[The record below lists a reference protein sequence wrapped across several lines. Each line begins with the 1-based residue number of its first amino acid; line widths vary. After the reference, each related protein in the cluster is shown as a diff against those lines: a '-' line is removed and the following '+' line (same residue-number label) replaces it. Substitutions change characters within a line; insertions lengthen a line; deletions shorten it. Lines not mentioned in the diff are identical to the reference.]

1 MSLETAISII
11 GFVLSVGAF
20 FPFLLLKNK
29 RRDIAVIALI
39 SAFGVVTAWY
49 AYQRHQYDKELN
61 YVRQTLLAELAQRDL
76 TFEDMQQY
84 LGDIETAVIADAI
97 HKMLRSNEIFSDVS
111 QLHNIHGQSFDVR
124 LYRVVRIRNQK

>member
-1 MSLETAISII
+1 MSLETATSLI

-20 FPFLLLKNK
+20 FPFLLLKDK

-39 SAFGVVTAWY
+39 SVFCIVTAWY
-49 AYQRHQYDKELN
+49 AYQRHQYDKEFS
-61 YVRQTLLAELAQRDL
+61 YVCNTLLAELAERDL

-97 HKMLRSNEIFSDVS
+97 HKMLRSNNIFSAPV
-111 QLHNIHGQSFDVR
+111 QLHDIHGRSFDVR
-124 LYRVVRIRNQK
+124 LYRVAIIGKKK

>member
-1 MSLETAISII
+1 METAISII

-20 FPFLLLKNK
+20 FPFLLLKDK

-39 SAFGVVTAWY
+39 SAFCIVTAWY
-49 AYQRHQYDKELN
+49 AYQRYQYDKELN
-61 YVRQTLLAELAQRDL
+61 YVRNMLLTELAERDL

-97 HKMLRSNEIFSDVS
+97 HKMLRNNVVFSDVS
-111 QLHNIHGQSFDVR
+111 ELHNIHGQSFDVR
-124 LYRVVRIRNQK
+124 LYRVARMGKQK